1 MNVYVY
7 KTDWECF
14 WSPQRYV
21 IAPYASIWSIH
32 HSSSTNDFFYKLI
45 LSTKPI
51 GVGLA
56 RGEYCR
62 PSLKLLG
69 VFDSMKHPRW
79 EREQNNIV
87 TSFRIMMD
95 EETEIKLYKMRTAK
109 KYVVPNMI
117 LYIPDTE
124 EAGII
129 LELFGKKRFDEY
141 SVQKE
146 DIEELEETL

>member
-21 IAPYASIWSIH
+21 IAPYASIWSVEH
-32 HSSSTNDFFYKLI
+32 TNNFLYKLI

-51 GVGLA
+51 EAGLA
-56 RGEYCR
+56 RGPYCR

-69 VFDSMKHPRW
+69 VFDSMKHSRW

-129 LELFGKKRFDEY
+129 LELFGKKRSDEY
-141 SVQKE
+141 SVKKE